1 MGCSTS
7 TSSTKALVDYVDPNI
22 GTAHCRWFF
31 YTPAAIPFGM
41 AKLAPSTDAHL
52 GNPGGW
58 QAVGYD
64 FRHTSIEG
72 FANFHEFQVGG
83 VVFAPTVGEL
93 QTVPGELE
101 NPDGGYRSRFDK
113 KDEVAAPGTIL
124 FC

>member
-1 MGCSTS
+1 MELRIVVGSFIHR
-7 TSSTKALVDYVDPNI
+7 LLF
-22 GTAHCRWFF
+22 R
-31 YTPAAIPFGM
+31 
-41 AKLAPSTDAHL
+41 LAWQNWLLLPMTHL

-113 KDEVAAPGTIL
+113 KDEVAAPGYIL

>member
-1 MGCSTS
+1 MR
-7 TSSTKALVDYVDPNI
+7 I
-22 GTAHCRWFF
+22 WE
-31 YTPAAIPFGM
+31 IPVVG
-41 AKLAPSTDAHL
+41 S
-52 GNPGGW
+52 
-58 QAVGYD
+58 GYD

-113 KDEVAAPGTIL
+113 KDEVAAPVL
-124 FC
+124 FCFVEGLWSKG